1 MTRLSLA
8 AVLLLGWAVHVAPA
22 QDGPIRDEEFKLQHF
37 VPLDYP
43 VFARTTHVQGIVT
56 VRVELDENG
65 GVVTAT
71 AVSGPEALIPGSVS
85 NAKKWSFQPNKTK
98 RAIIIYDYRIEG
110 MCQSPCATHFVV
122 RPPNIATIMVG
133 EEPAHY

>member
-8 AVLLLGWAVHVAPA
+8 AVLLLGWAVHVALA
-22 QDGPIRDEEFKLQHF
+22 QDGPIKDEEFRLQHF

-43 VFARTTHVQGIVT
+43 ILARTTHVQGIVT
-56 VRVELDENG
+56 VRVELDESG
-65 GVVTAT
+65 RVVSAM
-71 AVSGPEALIPGSVS
+71 AVSGAEALIPASVS
-85 NAKKWSFQPNKTK
+85 NAKKWGFQPNKTK

-110 MCQSPCATHFVV
+110 LCQSPCASHFVV
-122 RPPNIATIMVG
+122 RPPNIAAITIG